1 MDPFRILPR
10 CRAKTLP
17 LRSGTQRAIESDGR
31 ERADHGGDR
40 IEFGDLPVWIE
51 ERYEKK
57 PGKTASQGPKRD
69 LNGNDSWPAG
79 AAVTVSQ
86 MPLAAGTCGHRFAE
100 GKPAQTIPQRF
111 EPRQMPAPGSGFY
124 TPRGCRMITAATHDR
139 S

>member
-69 LNGNDSWPAG
+69 LNGNESWPAG

-100 GKPAQTIPQRF
+100 GNRRKRYH
-111 EPRQMPAPGSGFY
+111 SDLN
-124 TPRGCRMITAATHDR
+124 HDR
-139 S
+139 CRRREVVFTHRAVAV